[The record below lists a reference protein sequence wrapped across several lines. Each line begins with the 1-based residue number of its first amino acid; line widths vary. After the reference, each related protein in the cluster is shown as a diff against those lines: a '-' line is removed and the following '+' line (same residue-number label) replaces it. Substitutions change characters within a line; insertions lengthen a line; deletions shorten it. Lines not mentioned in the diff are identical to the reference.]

1 MKARTG
7 SIVKR
12 KPRRKGAKATWWAR
26 VTYVDPKTA
35 KRHDLQRRG
44 HNKAHARDLLQA
56 LLRDIDATD
65 GQAPHN
71 ERMTFAELCDYFERH
86 YVKAAEY
93 VDGRKVAGVRSLGTA
108 KGQLTVLRDHFGV
121 CRLRSITHGDVRQFR
136 AARLA
141 QETRT
146 KTQRTI
152 ASVNRELSML
162 RRMLNVAQRE
172 GWILRSPLLLAI
184 H

>member
-26 VTYVDPKTA
+26 VTYVDPKTG

-44 HNKAHARDLLQA
+44 QNKSDARDLLQA

-71 ERMTFAELCDYFERH
+71 ERRPLPTFA
-86 YVKAAEY
+86 
-93 VDGRKVAGVRSLGTA
+93 T
-108 KGQLTVLRDHFGV
+108 T
-121 CRLRSITHGDVRQFR
+121 
-136 AARLA
+136 
-141 QETRT
+141 
-146 KTQRTI
+146 
-152 ASVNRELSML
+152 L
-162 RRMLNVAQRE
+162 RR
-172 GWILRSPLLLAI
+172 IT
-184 H
+184 